1 MKKLLPFFLA
11 LIVLGCEKD
20 QIPKIGETN
29 LIQTKKI
36 PILKFANNL
45 EITTLIDK
53 IKTSENFELPAQ
65 LFGATKSGAEF
76 TSLRESL
83 ISKGLQNFTNEELLT
98 IQNEELIYEPDDYII
113 DPYFASILNEKRE
126 VQVGNQ
132 VYRYIEDALLI
143 CDIEN
148 YHLLDNYTI
157 TKSGTAR
164 STLDPNI
171 TCVPMDYHM
180 TEIGDSDG
188 IIYGDGSFQ
197 NITQRN
203 ANLKLADNIT
213 IPSTQI
219 RRVSYAQGNGDASL
233 IQKSI
238 SGLFGVNVVAL
249 NYFDEKHRMKISMYN
264 TDYKIYKSIG
274 MSVRM
279 QKKVFGIWW
288 RKSAQEF
295 RYGWT
300 TIEVEH
306 RFNDDLFIN
315 PLELRPTYLLNK
327 DLPSIIESYYPF
339 KQKDITYFQ
348 VPLIEYNFT
357 SQDINEAFYK
367 AAKSAVSLLSSYYN
381 AKPDKKDNEIGYF
394 APNGPKKLRL
404 LIPQNEEVAYN
415 IGRERIHWYHEWK
428 FIVSYTNDFASNM
441 LSVSNLKLDLTPVI
455 ESTITRG
462 EVYAAVKYNN
472 EWRAA
477 IITKNI

>member
-1 MKKLLPFFLA
+1 MKKLLPIFLA
-11 LIVLGCEKD
+11 LIILGCEKD
-20 QIPKIGETN
+20 QIQKIGETT

-36 PILKFANNL
+36 PILKFANNV
-45 EITTLIDK
+45 EISTLIDK
-53 IKTSENFELPAQ
+53 IKTSENFDLPAQ
-65 LFGATKSGAEF
+65 LFGTTKSGEEF

-83 ISKGLQNFTNEELLT
+83 INKGLQNFTNEELLT

-157 TKSGTAR
+157 TKSGSAR
-164 STLDPNI
+164 YTMDPNI

-180 TEIGDSDG
+180 TEIGDKDG

-197 NITQRN
+197 EITQRN
-203 ANLKLADNIT
+203 SNLKLADNIT
-213 IPSTQI
+213 VPSTQI
-219 RRVSYAQGNGDASL
+219 RRVSYAKGNGDASL

-249 NYFDEKHRMKISMYN
+249 NYFDEKHRMKISMYS
-264 TDYKIYKSIG
+264 TDYIIYKAIG

-295 RYGWT
+295 RYGWS

-306 RFNDDLFIN
+306 SFNGDLYN
-315 PLELRPTYLLNK
+315 PLASRPNNQLNN
-327 DLPSIIESYYPF
+327 DLPAIIEKYYPF

-348 VPLIEYNFT
+348 VPIIEYNFT
-357 SQDINEAFYK
+357 LDINESFYK
-367 AAKSAVSLLSSYYN
+367 AAKSAVNLLSSYYN
-381 AKPDKKDNEIGYF
+381 ANPDKKGNEIGYF
-394 APNGPKKLRL
+394 ASNGPKKLYL
-404 LIPQNEEVAYN
+404 LYPQTEEVAYN
-415 IGRERIHWYHEWK
+415 IGRERNLWDFKWGK
-428 FIVSYTNDFASNM
+428 IVLSYTNNFNTNI
-441 LSVSNLKLDLTPVI
+441 LSVKNFNLEAKSVI